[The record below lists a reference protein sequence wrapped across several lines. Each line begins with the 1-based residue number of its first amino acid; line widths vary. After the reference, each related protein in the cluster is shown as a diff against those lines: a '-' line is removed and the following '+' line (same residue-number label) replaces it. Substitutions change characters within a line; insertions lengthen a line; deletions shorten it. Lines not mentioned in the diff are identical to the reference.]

1 MSDGTPGTCASC
13 GAALA
18 GRVCAY
24 CGVLA
29 VVPDGVE
36 AESLAVS
43 ELHRHLHEAT
53 PERAASLLVHAFLP
67 SAPAALVDAG
77 TRTLPLLDDAMTTD
91 PVARSAAKRL
101 EAIAAKLRIVGAGA
115 TVAEQGAAVFEARVA
130 RFQAALRAEEASS
143 NRAGAIILVVM
154 FGLLAAAAAWAVR
167 ACAT

>member
-24 CGVLA
+24 CADLA
-29 VVPDGVE
+29 LVTDGEE
-36 AESLAVS
+36 AESRAGS
-43 ELHRHLHEAT
+43 PQHRHQHEAT

-77 TRTLPLLDDAMTTD
+77 TRTLPLLDDARTTD

-130 RFQAALRAEEASS
+130 RFQAALREEEKSA
-143 NRAGAIILVVM
+143 NRAGAI
-154 FGLLAAAAAWAVR
+154 LLAVVLAALAAGAAYAVR
-167 ACAT
+167 ACSA